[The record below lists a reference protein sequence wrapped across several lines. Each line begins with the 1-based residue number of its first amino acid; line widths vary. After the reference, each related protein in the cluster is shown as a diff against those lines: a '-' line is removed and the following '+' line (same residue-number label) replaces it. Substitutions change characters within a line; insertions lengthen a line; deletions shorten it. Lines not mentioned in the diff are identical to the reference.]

1 MQSSVAGNVQAG
13 HVTPMLS
20 TYIRGSK
27 PLHPDLQVI
36 ATQVLKDEATLQP
49 GKDKRDV
56 QTTFSG
62 SYSTA
67 RDPRINTQASRK
79 LATGTLHL
87 MPGEGPFEA
96 VTSANIAYN
105 TLLPHIEAV
114 AADRTV
120 KTYEAFKQRCAAILN
135 SAGPLPLDPDD
146 VSLVSLLE
154 LDHDDS
160 TRMPTSYGVPVYRKK
175 AMPIVTYLISGVKV
189 PHQVR
194 IQLRAI
200 WIAWRGQ

>member
-1 MQSSVAGNVQAG
+1 MPQVFRPPPTASTRTPSPPTACSRAPFQSSFAGNVQAG

-20 TYIRGSK
+20 TYVCGAK

-49 GKDKRDV
+49 GKDKREV

-67 RDPRINTQASRK
+67 RDPRINTEASRK

-87 MPGEGPFEA
+87 MPGEDPFEA
-96 VTSANIAYN
+96 VISANIAYN

-120 KTYEAFKQRCAAILN
+120 KKRSSN
-135 SAGPLPLDPDD
+135 
-146 VSLVSLLE
+146 
-154 LDHDDS
+154 
-160 TRMPTSYGVPVYRKK
+160 GVRP
-175 AMPIVTYLISGVKV
+175 S
-189 PHQVR
+189 
-194 IQLRAI
+194 
-200 WIAWRGQ
+200 